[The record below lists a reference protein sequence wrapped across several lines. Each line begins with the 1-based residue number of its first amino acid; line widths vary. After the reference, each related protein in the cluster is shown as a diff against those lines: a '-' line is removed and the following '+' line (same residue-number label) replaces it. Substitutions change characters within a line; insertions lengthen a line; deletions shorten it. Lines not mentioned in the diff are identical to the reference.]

1 MESAAGTAYGCRVT
15 PHLRPAML
23 ATFAIFG
30 LNGLVFAS
38 WAARIPA
45 ASAALGLSSG
55 QMGTLLLVGAIGS
68 VLSLPLAG
76 AVSAR
81 VGTANTV
88 RVGGAAAALAA
99 ATVAAGLAIQ
109 SVPLTGAGLF
119 LFGAGVALW
128 DVAQNI
134 EGAAV
139 EHRLNRT
146 IMPRFHAA
154 FSGGA
159 FLGAMLGAGL
169 AALAVE
175 LPAHLV
181 AVSILSLIVSLWIPR
196 YFLPSAPVAPGTP
209 AAAAAGN
216 RFAAWA
222 EPRTLLI
229 GLVVLGAALTEG
241 AANDWVAKASVDGLG
256 TSESTGA
263 VMFAV
268 FVAAMTALRFV
279 GGGFIDRYGR
289 VRVLQAS
296 LGTSLAGLLLFVFA
310 PNVLLAGVGAVL
322 WGAGAALGFPM
333 GMSAAADDQRH
344 AAARVSVVSTI
355 GYTAFLAGP
364 PLLGYLG
371 DLVGIRTALLAVGV
385 AVLASFI
392 VAPAA
397 RERRSEERTAIL
409 DKDRT

>member
-1 MESAAGTAYGCRVT
+1 MKPFVRSAVF
-15 PHLRPAML
+15 
-23 ATFAIFG
+23 ATYAIFG

-45 ASAALGLSSG
+45 ASSTLDLGSG
-55 QMGTLLLVGAIGS
+55 QMGSLLLVGAIGS

-76 AVSAR
+76 MIAAR
-81 VGTANTV
+81 FGTANTV
-88 RVGGAAAALAA
+88 RVGGAAAAVAA
-99 ATVAAGLAIQ
+99 GAVAAGLGVA
-109 SVPLTGAGLF
+109 SVPLVAVGLF
-119 LFGAGVALW
+119 LFGCGIALW
-128 DVAQNI
+128 DVGQNI
-134 EGAAV
+134 EGADV
-139 EHRLNRT
+139 ERHVGRT

-159 FLGAMLGAGL
+159 FVGALVGAGL
-169 AALAVE
+169 SALDIA
-175 LPAHLV
+175 LPAHLAAV
-181 AVSILSLIVSLWIPR
+181 AVLSLAVSLWTPR
-196 YFLPSAPVAPGTP
+196 YFLPEQEESQDVAG
-209 AAAAAGN
+209 AERRGARSRG
-216 RFAAWA
+216 FGAWG

-279 GGGFIDRYGR
+279 GGSLIDRFGR

-296 LGTSLAGLLLFVFA
+296 LGSSLGGLLLFVLA
-310 PNVLLAGVGAVL
+310 PTVPLAALGAIL

-333 GMSAAADDQRH
+333 GMSAAADEPEH

-364 PLLGYLG
+364 PLIGFLG
-371 DLVGIRTALLAVGV
+371 DVVGIRSALLAVGV

-397 RERRSEERTAIL
+397 RERSDQPLEALRTGSDRSH
-409 DKDRT
+409 

>member
-1 MESAAGTAYGCRVT
+1 MW
-15 PHLRPAML
+15 

-55 QMGTLLLVGAIGS
+55 QMGTLLLIGAIGS

-81 VGTANTV
+81 VGTSNTV
-88 RVGGAAAALAA
+88 RVGGAAAAFAA
-99 ATVAAGLAIQ
+99 GTVAAGLQLQ

-119 LFGAGVALW
+119 LFGSGVALW

-159 FLGAMLGAGL
+159 FVGAMLGAGL

-181 AVSILSLIVSLWIPR
+181 AVSVVSLAASLWIPR
-196 YFLPSAPVAPGTP
+196 YFLPSAPAAAPGAP
-209 AAAAAGN
+209 EPAAGN
-216 RFAAWA
+216 RFAAWG

-409 DKDRT
+409 DKDRS

>member
-1 MESAAGTAYGCRVT
+1 MW
-15 PHLRPAML
+15 
-23 ATFAIFG
+23 ATYAIFG

-45 ASAALGLSSG
+45 ASSILGLSSG
-55 QMGTLLLVGAIGS
+55 QIGSLLLVGAVGS
-68 VLSLPLAG
+68 VISLPLAG
-76 AVSAR
+76 SISAR

-88 RVGGAAAALAA
+88 RLGGAAAAM
-99 ATVAAGLAIQ
+99 AAGAVASGLWLE
-109 SVPLTGAGLF
+109 SVPLTGVGLF
-119 LFGAGVALW
+119 LFGSGVALW

-134 EGAAV
+134 EGADV
-139 EHRLNRT
+139 ERQLRRT

-159 FLGAMLGAGL
+159 FVGAMVGAGL
-169 AALAVE
+169 SALEVS

-181 AVSILSLIVSLWIPR
+181 GVSIVSLCVSLWVPR
-196 YFLPSAPVAPGTP
+196 YFLPEAGHSAHAEAGPVPG
-209 AAAAAGN
+209 
-216 RFAAWA
+216 RLDAWR

-241 AANDWVAKASVDGLG
+241 AANDWVAKATVDGLG
-256 TSESTGA
+256 ASESVGA

-268 FVAAMTALRFV
+268 FVAAMTAFRFI
-279 GGGFIDRYGR
+279 GGSFIDRFGR
-289 VRVLQAS
+289 VRVLQVSLGAS
-296 LGTSLAGLLLFVFA
+296 LVGLVIFVFA
-310 PNVLLAGVGAVL
+310 PNLPLAALGAIL
-322 WGAGAALGFPM
+322 WGTGAALGFPM
-333 GMSAAADDQRH
+333 GMSAAADDPTR

-371 DLVGIRTALLAVGV
+371 DVVGIRNALLAVGV
-385 AVLASFI
+385 AVFASFL

-397 RERRSEERTAIL
+397 REREVSAPAANRAPL

>member
-1 MESAAGTAYGCRVT
+1 MKATEGRGYGGRVNPNLKSAVW
-15 PHLRPAML
+15 

-45 ASAALGLSSG
+45 ASAALELSSG
-55 QMGTLLLVGAIGS
+55 QMGALLLVGAVGS

-76 AVSAR
+76 LISAR

-88 RVGGAAAALAA
+88 RIGGAAAALAA
-99 ATVAAGLAIQ
+99 VTVAAGLQFQ

-119 LFGAGVALW
+119 LFGSGVALW

-134 EGAAV
+134 EGADV
-139 EHRLNRT
+139 ERRLRRT

-159 FLGAMLGAGL
+159 FLGALLGAGL
-169 AALAVE
+169 AAVDVD

-181 AVSILSLIVSLWIPR
+181 AVAVLSLAVSLWMPR
-196 YFLPSAPVAPGTP
+196 YFLPVAAPGHTAQVPVAG
-209 AAAAAGN
+209 G
-216 RFAAWA
+216 RFSAWR

-241 AANDWVAKASVDGLG
+241 AANDWVAKATVDGLG
-256 TSESTGA
+256 SSESVGA
-263 VMFAV
+263 LMFAV
-268 FVAAMTALRFV
+268 FVAAMTLVRFV
-279 GGGFIDRYGR
+279 GGGYIDRHGR

-296 LGTSLAGLLLFVFA
+296 LGTSLAGLLLFVLA

-333 GMSAAADDQRH
+333 GMSAAADDPRH
-344 AAARVSVVSTI
+344 AALRVSVVSTI

-364 PLLGYLG
+364 PLLGFLG
-371 DLVGIRTALLAVGV
+371 DLVGIRTALLAVGA
-385 AVLASFI
+385 AVLASFL

-397 RERRSEERTAIL
+397 RERASEEHTAIL

>member
-1 MESAAGTAYGCRVT
+1 MW
-15 PHLRPAML
+15 
-23 ATFAIFG
+23 ATYAIFG

-45 ASAALGLSSG
+45 ASSILGLSSG
-55 QMGTLLLVGAIGS
+55 QIGSLLLVGAVGS
-68 VLSLPLAG
+68 VISLPLAG
-76 AVSAR
+76 SISAR

-88 RVGGAAAALAA
+88 RLGGAAAAM
-99 ATVAAGLAIQ
+99 AAGAVASGLWLE
-109 SVPLTGAGLF
+109 SVPLTGVGLF
-119 LFGAGVALW
+119 LFGSGVALW

-134 EGAAV
+134 EGADV
-139 EHRLNRT
+139 ERQLRRT

-159 FLGAMLGAGL
+159 FVGAMVGAVL
-169 AALAVE
+169 SALEVS

-181 AVSILSLIVSLWIPR
+181 GVSIVSLCVSLWIPR
-196 YFLPSAPVAPGTP
+196 YFLPEAGHPAHTGAGPVPG
-209 AAAAAGN
+209 
-216 RFAAWA
+216 RLDAWR

-241 AANDWVAKASVDGLG
+241 AANDWVAKATVDGLG
-256 TSESTGA
+256 ASESFGA

-268 FVAAMTALRFV
+268 FVAAMTAFRFI
-279 GGGFIDRYGR
+279 GGSFIDRFGR
-289 VRVLQAS
+289 VRVLQVSLGAS
-296 LGTSLAGLLLFVFA
+296 LVGLVVFVFA
-310 PNVLLAGVGAVL
+310 PNLPLAALGAIL
-322 WGAGAALGFPM
+322 WGTGAALGFPM
-333 GMSAAADDQRH
+333 GMSAAADNPTR

-371 DLVGIRTALLAVGV
+371 DAVGIRNALLAVGV
-385 AVLASFI
+385 AVLASFL

-397 RERRSEERTAIL
+397 REREVPAPADHRAPL

>member
-1 MESAAGTAYGCRVT
+1 MW
-15 PHLRPAML
+15 
-23 ATFAIFG
+23 ATYAIFA

-45 ASAALGLSSG
+45 ASSILGLSSG
-55 QMGTLLLVGAIGS
+55 QIGSLLLVGAVGS
-68 VLSLPLAG
+68 VISLPLAG
-76 AVSAR
+76 SVSAR

-88 RVGGAAAALAA
+88 RLGGAAAALAA
-99 ATVAAGLAIQ
+99 GTVASGLWLE
-109 SVPLTGAGLF
+109 SVPLTGVGLF

-134 EGAAV
+134 EGADV
-139 EHRLNRT
+139 ERRLRRT

-159 FLGAMLGAGL
+159 FVGAMAGALLSALGVA
-169 AALAVE
+169 

-181 AVSILSLIVSLWIPR
+181 GVSIVSLGVSLWIPR
-196 YFLPSAPVAPGTP
+196 YFLPEAGHPVHAGTGPVPG
-209 AAAAAGN
+209 
-216 RFAAWA
+216 RLDAWR

-241 AANDWVAKASVDGLG
+241 AANDWVAKATVDGLG
-256 TSESTGA
+256 TSESVGA

-268 FVAAMTALRFV
+268 FVAAMTAFRFI
-279 GGGFIDRYGR
+279 GGSFIDRFGR
-289 VRVLQAS
+289 VRVLQVSLGAS
-296 LGTSLAGLLLFVFA
+296 LVGLVVFVFA
-310 PNVLLAGVGAVL
+310 PNLPLAAFGAIL
-322 WGAGAALGFPM
+322 WGTGAALGFPM
-333 GMSAAADDQRH
+333 GMSAAADDPVR

-371 DLVGIRTALLAVGV
+371 DYVGIRTALLAVGV
-385 AVLASFI
+385 AVLASFL

-397 RERRSEERTAIL
+397 RERHLPLPADAPATADQ
-409 DKDRT
+409 DKT

>member
-1 MESAAGTAYGCRVT
+1 MW
-15 PHLRPAML
+15 
-23 ATFAIFG
+23 ATYAIFG

-45 ASAALGLSSG
+45 ASSILGLSSG
-55 QMGTLLLVGAIGS
+55 QIGSLLLVGAVGS
-68 VLSLPLAG
+68 VISLPLAG
-76 AVSAR
+76 SMSAR

-88 RVGGAAAALAA
+88 RLGGAAAAI
-99 ATVAAGLAIQ
+99 AAGAVASGLWLE
-109 SVPLTGAGLF
+109 SVPLTGIGLF
-119 LFGAGVALW
+119 LFGSGVALW

-134 EGAAV
+134 EGADV
-139 EHRLNRT
+139 ERRLRRT

-159 FLGAMLGAGL
+159 FVGAMVGAGL
-169 AALAVE
+169 SALE
-175 LPAHLV
+175 ISLPAHLV
-181 AVSILSLIVSLWIPR
+181 GVSIVSLCVSLWVPR
-196 YFLPSAPVAPGTP
+196 YFLPEAAHPASAGSGPVPG
-209 AAAAAGN
+209 
-216 RFAAWA
+216 RLDAWR

-241 AANDWVAKASVDGLG
+241 AANDWVAKATVDGLG
-256 TSESTGA
+256 TSESVGA

-268 FVAAMTALRFV
+268 FVAAMTAFRFI
-279 GGGFIDRYGR
+279 GGSFIDRFGR
-289 VRVLQAS
+289 VRVLQVSLGAS
-296 LGTSLAGLLLFVFA
+296 LVGLVIFVFA
-310 PNVLLAGVGAVL
+310 PNLPLAALGAIL
-322 WGAGAALGFPM
+322 WGTGAALGFPM
-333 GMSAAADDQRH
+333 GMSAAADDPTR

-371 DLVGIRTALLAVGV
+371 DVVGIRNALLAVGV
-385 AVLASFI
+385 AVLASFL

-397 RERRSEERTAIL
+397 REREVSVPADNRAPL

>member
-1 MESAAGTAYGCRVT
+1 MW
-15 PHLRPAML
+15 

-55 QMGTLLLVGAIGS
+55 QMGTLLLIGAIGS
-68 VLSLPLAG
+68 VLSLPVAG

-81 VGTANTV
+81 IGTANTV

-99 ATVAAGLAIQ
+99 GTVAAGLQLQ
-109 SVPLTGAGLF
+109 SVPLTGVGLF
-119 LFGAGVALW
+119 LFGSGVALW

-159 FLGAMLGAGL
+159 FVGAMLGAGL

-181 AVSILSLIVSLWIPR
+181 AVSVVSLAVSLWIPR
-196 YFLPSAPVAPGTP
+196 YFLPSAPAAPAGAP
-209 AAAAAGN
+209 EASPAGN
-216 RFAAWA
+216 RFAAWG

-268 FVAAMTALRFV
+268 FVAAMTALRFI

-310 PNVLLAGVGAVL
+310 PTVLLAGVGAVL

-397 RERRSEERTAIL
+397 RERHSDERTAIL
-409 DKDRT
+409 DKDRS